1 MWNRK
6 ILSPDLADI
15 SKQSWPYL
23 SYPLIT
29 TLWTDPS
36 LSAIILHWDGIYRQ
50 NLRGR
55 VVLGARLP
63 PVAINDLISNDGN
76 GLRVVSDKSVGKKEV
91 YRK

>member
-1 MWNRK
+1 MAIPFLPTHHNVMDR
-6 ILSPDLADI
+6 S
-15 SKQSWPYL
+15 
-23 SYPLIT
+23 
-29 TLWTDPS
+29 
-36 LSAIILHWDGIYRQ
+36 IILHWDGIYRQ